1 MLCDRCPLR
10 LIYFSLPNRVKA
22 TEHNDPA
29 LSSIQLNEGC
39 FFLNLFFFIQF
50 YILYFLLVSLVNYYD
65 ETKYWY
71 LSIVKIKL
79 NKIKFLIKK
88 LNAISMYDSVYWY
101 G

>member
-1 MLCDRCPLR
+1 MPLKVNLFLPPQPCQGHRTQRSGIVVNTIKRRC
-10 LIYFSLPNRVKA
+10 F
-22 TEHNDPA
+22 
-29 LSSIQLNEGC
+29 

-88 LNAISMYDSVYWY
+88 LSAISMYDSVYWY

>member
-1 MLCDRCPLR
+1 MPLKVN
-10 LIYFSLPNRVKA
+10 LFLPPQPCQGHRTQRSGIVVNTIKRRF
-22 TEHNDPA
+22 
-29 LSSIQLNEGC
+29 

-50 YILYFLLVSLVNYYD
+50 YILYFLLVSLVNYYE

-88 LNAISMYDSVYWY
+88 LNAISMYDSVY
-101 G
+101 